1 MATNLP
7 SKNSAGGSAGAPRFR
22 PMTRARLI
30 ALAVLVAILVLC
42 IAFSWT
48 TRDAM
53 GNLSF
58 LRDRNRQIRTGHKTI
73 VDQSPWQTAQALT
86 ALAVST
92 EERQYARE
100 AERLADHEVD
110 QAFASALRQASMQ
123 KPVLTSEALE
133 ISQRVAELQ
142 ATVKADQAKVDS
154 LTAAGSSPPRGDQNP
169 GASGSDDLDLAKAQL
184 ALDQDELT
192 DAQQDFARAS
202 GDQRVQIQQELTARQ
217 AAMSKYD
224 AQANG
229 QGQVAVLSA
238 GRYGTLAGRIG
249 AWFAQLSR
257 YKLLQQAIQQAQSD
271 VASLTAQHN
280 SLEAQANAGKSG
292 PASSPAAGTPDS
304 GATPDMATRLANLKQ
319 RSAQRQILSIYDDR
333 IQTQQQL
340 ASVYGK
346 WANQVLLQHR
356 IVLHLILQSL
366 ALIAFILIAV
376 ILCNWLVRR
385 LMDRPGLDGRR
396 LRTLRTL
403 SELGVQIVGFVL
415 ILLVIFGVP
424 EEMSTVV
431 GLTTAGLT
439 VALQAFILAFFGWF
453 ILMGKNGIRVGD
465 WVEINGVAGE
475 VVEISLFRTT
485 VLETG
490 NWTDKGH
497 PTGRRVTFIN
507 NFAISGQYF
516 NFSTVGQWMWDE
528 LSINV
533 PGSKDTYAMVELIH
547 KAVMEETENDARL
560 AEEEWKHVSRQEG
573 LSQFSAT
580 PSVNLRPAASGVDLV
595 VRYVTRAAERF
606 EMRNRLFKRVVDVL
620 HSPSALPSGGED
632 PAEGNR

>member
-7 SKNSAGGSAGAPRFR
+7 SNGSAGTRRFR
-22 PMTRARLI
+22 GMTRTRLI
-30 ALAVLVAILVLC
+30 TLAVLVAVLVLC
-42 IAFSWT
+42 LAFSWT

-53 GNLSF
+53 MNLPF
-58 LRDRNRQIRTGHKTI
+58 LRDRNRAQARLGGHKAI
-73 VDQSPWQTAQALT
+73 VDQSPWQTAQALA
-86 ALAVST
+86 ALAVSA
-92 EERQYARE
+92 EEHQYARE

-110 QAFASALRQASMQ
+110 QAFASALRLANMQ
-123 KPVLTSEALE
+123 KPVLSSEALA

-154 LTAAGSSPPRGDQNP
+154 LTAAGAGKTNQSN
-169 GASGSDDLDLAKAQL
+169 GASSSDDLELAKAQL

-202 GDQRVQIQQELTARQ
+202 GDKRVQIQQELTARQ
-217 AAMSKYD
+217 AAMSKFD
-224 AQANG
+224 AQMND
-229 QGQVAVLSA
+229 QGTVAVLA
-238 GRYGTLAGRIG
+238 VGRYGTLAGRIK
-249 AWFAQLSR
+249 AWFAQINR
-257 YKLLQQAIQQAQSD
+257 YQLLQQAIQQAQSD
-271 VASLTAQHN
+271 LANLTKQHN
-280 SLEAQANAGKSG
+280 TLEAQANAGTAGGGSSQASG
-292 PASSPAAGTPDS
+292 TVGAGT
-304 GATPDMATRLANLKQ
+304 ATDTASRLADLKQ
-319 RSAQRQILSIYDDR
+319 RSQQRQILSIYDDQ

-340 ASVYGK
+340 ASIYGK

-366 ALIAFILIAV
+366 ALIAFILILV
-376 ILCNWLVRR
+376 ILCNALVRR

-403 SELGVQIVGFVL
+403 TELGVQLIGLML

-424 EEMSTVV
+424 QEMSTIV

-439 VALQAFILAFFGWF
+439 VALQSFILAFFGWF

-516 NFSTVGQWMWDE
+516 NFSTIGQWMWDE
-528 LSINV
+528 ISINV
-533 PGSKDTYAMVELIH
+533 PQSDDTYGMVELIH
-547 KAVMEETENDARL
+547 KAVMEETEKDARL
-560 AEEEWKHVSRQEG
+560 AEAEWKHASRQDG
-573 LSQFSAT
+573 LSQFGAT
-580 PSVNLRPAASGVDLV
+580 PTVSLRPAASGVDLV
-595 VRYVTRAAERF
+595 VRYVTRAADRF
-606 EMRNRLFKRVVDVL
+606 DVRNRLFKRVVDVL
-620 HSPSALPSGGED
+620 HRPSALPSGGQD
-632 PAEGNR
+632 SAEGNR